1 MPVPVPVPAPAA
13 FLITTLLFELL
24 SETFIKFS
32 VSYSLKLHV
41 FPFSSD
47 PVELQTIV
55 SCLMN
60 NVCEEEPISM
70 FWAPDGLNELK
81 EQRFEF
87 PFILIGKSTM
97 ELLIGQSW
105 RVVKPW
111 YTGGG
116 PEH

>member
-1 MPVPVPVPAPAA
+1 M
-13 FLITTLLFELL
+13 
-24 SETFIKFS
+24 SG
-32 VSYSLKLHV
+32 HV

-70 FWAPDGLNELK
+70 FWTPDGLNELK

-87 PFILIGKSTM
+87 PFILIGKWTM

>member
-1 MPVPVPVPAPAA
+1 
-13 FLITTLLFELL
+13 
-24 SETFIKFS
+24 
-32 VSYSLKLHV
+32 
-41 FPFSSD
+41 
-47 PVELQTIV
+47 
-55 SCLMN
+55 MN

-116 PEH
+116 PEHEDFIAVSHQAKFVFVCQDHWVEN

>member
-1 MPVPVPVPAPAA
+1 
-13 FLITTLLFELL
+13 
-24 SETFIKFS
+24 
-32 VSYSLKLHV
+32 
-41 FPFSSD
+41 
-47 PVELQTIV
+47 
-55 SCLMN
+55 
-60 NVCEEEPISM
+60 M

>member
-1 MPVPVPVPAPAA
+1 
-13 FLITTLLFELL
+13 
-24 SETFIKFS
+24 
-32 VSYSLKLHV
+32 
-41 FPFSSD
+41 
-47 PVELQTIV
+47 
-55 SCLMN
+55 MN

-111 YTGGG
+111 YTGQNIRILS
-116 PEH
+116 PFRTKLSLFSSARIIEWKINYRS